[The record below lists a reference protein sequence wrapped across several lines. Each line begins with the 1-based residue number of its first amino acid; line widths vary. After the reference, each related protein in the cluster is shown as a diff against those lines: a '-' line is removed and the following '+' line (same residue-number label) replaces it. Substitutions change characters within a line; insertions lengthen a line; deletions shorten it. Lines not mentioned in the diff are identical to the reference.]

1 MYVGFIVL
9 AYKVLLR
16 RNVWCVSVI
25 VCVGFLLSNS
35 LWLTP
40 TLASDG
46 GFLLAKAKDGQ
57 LLYGLEL
64 RTLFAV
70 VFSFRP
76 PPPAVSCWQ
85 DTHSPHVLQNG
96 MRVVLRSGECG
107 VSCAHVWDQ
116 VPL

>member
-1 MYVGFIVL
+1 M
-9 AYKVLLR
+9 
-16 RNVWCVSVI
+16 
-25 VCVGFLLSNS
+25 VCTGLFPFNS

-40 TLASDG
+40 NTASDG
-46 GFLLAKAKDGQ
+46 GFLLAKTKNGE

-85 DTHSPHVLQNG
+85 VSHFQRVL
-96 MRVVLRSGECG
+96 
-107 VSCAHVWDQ
+107 
-116 VPL
+116 